1 MTVSIL
7 GCGWYG
13 KALAKALIENGMS
26 VKGSTT
32 SAEKLENLSDNGI
45 IPYQIKFG
53 SAFEVFDPAFFE
65 CDVLVISIIPK
76 FRSGEE
82 QDYNLKLNRIIEVI
96 TRYKIKKVIYVSS
109 TGVYGDRNNE
119 VNELTDP
126 KPDSD
131 SGLLLAEAEK
141 LFQWENL
148 FKTTIIRFAG
158 LVGPGRHPGRFFA
171 GKENIPNG
179 KSPVNLIHLDDCIG
193 ITSSIIKQNAFGYL
207 FNACSPDHPAKADF
221 YRHVAQQGKFAIP
234 QFIDELNGWKL
245 VNSIYVPTILDYHF
259 KVANWQDCDFNV

>member
-13 KALAKALIENGMS
+13 KALAKALMENGIS

-32 SAEKLENLSDNGI
+32 SVENLENLSNNGI
-45 IPYQIKFG
+45 ISYQIKFG
-53 SAFEVFDPAFFE
+53 SAFEVFNPAFFE

-76 FRSGEE
+76 FRSGEG
-82 QDYNLKLNRIIEVI
+82 QDYHLKLKHIIEVI
-96 TRYKIKKVIYVSS
+96 SRYKIKKVIYISS

-126 KPDSD
+126 EPDGE
-131 SGLLLAEAEK
+131 SGLFLAEAEK
-141 LFQWENL
+141 LFQRENP

-179 KSPVNLIHLDDCIG
+179 KSLVNLIHLDDCIG
-193 ITSSIIKQNAFGYL
+193 ITSAIIKQDAFGYL

-221 YRHVAQQGKFAIP
+221 YIHAAQQGEFVLP
-234 QFIDELNGWKL
+234 QFIDELNGWKI
-245 VNSIYVPTILDYHF
+245 VNSIFVPTILAYQF
-259 KVANWQDCDFNV
+259 KVANWEDCDFNT